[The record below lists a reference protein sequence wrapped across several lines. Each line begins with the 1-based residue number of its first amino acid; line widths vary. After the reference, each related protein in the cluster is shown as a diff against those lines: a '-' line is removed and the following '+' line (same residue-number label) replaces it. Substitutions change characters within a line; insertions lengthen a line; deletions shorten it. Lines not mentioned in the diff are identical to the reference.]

1 MHRAQKLDLAIAE
14 IGGTYTFHRH
24 GCACPTCRKR
34 PVAQDK
40 VKLVVEDQDG
50 GTRVFTGGSVDACIT
65 ALVAAVFPDGIPTP
79 AAPPVAASEDQ
90 P

>member
-14 IGGTYTFHRH
+14 IGGAYTFHRF
-24 GCACPTCRKR
+24 GCACTTCRKR
-34 PVAQDK
+34 PVPADK

-50 GTRVFTGGSVDACIT
+50 GTRVFLHESVDACIT
-65 ALVAAVFPDGIPTP
+65 ALVAAVFPDGIPAPGTPSP
-79 AAPPVAASEDQ
+79 AAEDQ